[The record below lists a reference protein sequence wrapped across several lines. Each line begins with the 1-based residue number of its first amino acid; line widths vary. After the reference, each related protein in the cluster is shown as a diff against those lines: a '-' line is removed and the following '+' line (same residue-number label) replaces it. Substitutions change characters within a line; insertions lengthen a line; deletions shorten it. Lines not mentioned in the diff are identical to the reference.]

1 MAGPAAK
8 LKTRS
13 VAEAAA
19 GGVWSAVDEQVM
31 EIGLLAQVDGRE
43 RVVGKAAI

>member
-13 VAEAAA
+13 DDEEAAVA
-19 GGVWSAVDEQVM
+19 AEGVWRVVDEQVM
-31 EIGLLAQVDGRE
+31 ENALRAAQLDGRE
-43 RVVGKAAI
+43 RFEE